1 MWPYFCMP
9 FLLACTNLPSEL
21 KRKLMMGLRLSMA
34 RMRALSA
41 LAASAISHSTATST
55 GAFTVRLNWICC
67 RHDGPDLG
75 QYSKLM
81 LAALCD
87 TCPGHDNALQ
97 QGFGICLL
105 STSCRSVAKVSCAWG
120 P

>member
-9 FLLACTNLPSEL
+9 FLLACTSLPSEL

-55 GAFTVRLNWICC
+55 GAFAVRLNWICC
-67 RHDGPDLG
+67 RHRQAHMKPSTTAHGGLSGLCHSTQALG
-75 QYSKLM
+75 LR
-81 LAALCD
+81 
-87 TCPGHDNALQ
+87 
-97 QGFGICLL
+97 L
-105 STSCRSVAKVSCAWG
+105 S
-120 P
+120 